1 MIHAAFRNK
10 CWNDVKHKKRFP
22 SVAVGE
28 TVLHISKQQKNFVSK
43 TLFVVV
49 HPSSHG
55 EVITNFRSQI
65 SGLS

>member
-28 TVLHISKQQKNFVSK
+28 TVLHISKQQKNFVSE

-49 HPSSHG
+49 HPSSHQ
-55 EVITNFRSQI
+55 TAK
-65 SGLS
+65 